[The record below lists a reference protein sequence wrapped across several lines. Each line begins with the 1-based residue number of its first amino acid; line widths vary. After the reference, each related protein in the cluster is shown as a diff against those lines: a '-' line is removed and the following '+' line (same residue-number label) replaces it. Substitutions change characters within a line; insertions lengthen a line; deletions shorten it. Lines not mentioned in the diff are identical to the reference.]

1 MGYFEHQG
9 IRFYYRTTGKGIP
22 FILLHGMGGDSK
34 QSARLFRP
42 PEGIQMVYMD
52 QRGNGYT
59 EAGPTKE
66 LRFDV
71 MAEDVDALADYL
83 KLGRFILG
91 GVSMGAA
98 VAVRY
103 AVERK
108 DRVIGLVLIRPAWTH
123 FPMDV
128 EVRELYHRI
137 AELVETADSPE
148 AAAGIYMKWEKYR
161 LLKKKAP
168 EVARS
173 LLKHFSEY
181 KIVDN
186 REKFRVLPE
195 QSPFHNPGQLKLIG
209 CKTLVI
215 ATAKDPIHSLQYG
228 QYYRDYISDA
238 EFVEITP
245 KSEGIR
251 RHYQRVQE
259 EIERFLQ
266 KLGVWLGEL

>member
-9 IRFYYRTTGKGIP
+9 MRFYYRTTGKGIP
-22 FILLHGMGGDSK
+22 FIMLHGMGGDTR
-34 QSARLFRP
+34 QVRRLFQP
-42 PEGIQMVYMD
+42 PEGVQMIYMD

-59 EAGPTKE
+59 EIGPLKK

-71 MAEDVDALADYL
+71 MAEDVEALADYL

-103 AVERK
+103 AVEHH

-123 FPMDV
+123 FPMEV

-137 AELVETADSPE
+137 AELVETSDSLE
-148 AAAGIYMKWEKYR
+148 EAAGIYVEWEKYR
-161 LLKKKAP
+161 SLKKKAP
-168 EVARS
+168 EAAKS

-181 KIVDN
+181 KIEDN
-186 REKFRVLPE
+186 SEKFRVLPE
-195 QSPFHNPGQLKLIG
+195 QSPFHNPGQLKQIG
-209 CKTLVI
+209 CKTLVL
-215 ATAKDPIHSLQYG
+215 ATAKDPIHRLQYG
-228 QYYRDYISDA
+228 QYYRDYIPDA
-238 EFVEITP
+238 EFVEIIP

-251 RHYQRVQE
+251 KHYESVQVE
-259 EIERFLQ
+259 TERFLS
-266 KLGVWLGEL
+266 KTGAPGI